1 MKPRRKIMLTA
12 ADLRGNLYLQR
23 TEDLILDDNG
33 IGEGA
38 GRGGVA
44 GGNKKYVLRIR
55 DLPQEEKPREKLIK
69 YGPGALS
76 VAELLT
82 VVLNAGTKKEGVL
95 AMSRRLLKEY
105 GENALISQKDP
116 KKVQAALGIPLVKAC
131 QLVAT
136 FELGRRFFKA
146 PAAGRPMTI
155 RTASQVF
162 EYLKDM
168 RDLPK
173 EHLRGLYLDS
183 HYQLIHDELISVGSV
198 TANIIHPREVFRPAL
213 EHSASAVILAHNHP
227 SGVLKPSDA
236 DVAITRQI
244 VEAGKIM
251 GIGVLDHVI
260 ITKTKFASVPA
271 DY

>member
-1 MKPRRKIMLTA
+1 MLTA
-12 ADLRGNLYLQR
+12 TDLRGGLYLQKA
-23 TEDLILDDNG
+23 EDLVLDDG
-33 IGEGA
+33 AIGDGA
-38 GRGGVA
+38 WSGA
-44 GGNKKYVLRIR
+44 AADADKKYILRIR
-55 DLPQEEKPREKLIK
+55 DLPQEEKPREKLVK
-69 YGPGALS
+69 YGPAALS

-82 VVLNAGTKKEGVL
+82 VVLGAGTKKEGVL
-95 AMSRRLLKEY
+95 AMSKRLLKEY
-105 GENALISQKDP
+105 GENALVSQKDP
-116 KKVQAALGIPLVKAC
+116 KKVQATLGIPLVKAC

-136 FELGRRFFKA
+136 FELGRRFFKSS
-146 PAAGRPMTI
+146 AAGRPLAI
-155 RTASQVF
+155 RTASQVY

-183 HYQLIHDELISVGSV
+183 HYQLVHDELISVGSV

-227 SGVLKPSDA
+227 SGVLAPSDA

-251 GIGVLDHVI
+251 GISVLDHVI
-260 ITKTKFASVPA
+260 VTKTKFASVPA
-271 DY
+271 EY